1 MRVGWRGCLVRWG
14 LVKEVLAGGS
24 AATLESFAAGGALN
38 KQLVA
43 GLAGTVGVV
52 IAGFSAEIAF
62 S

>member
-1 MRVGWRGCLVRWG
+1 

-24 AATLESFAAGGALN
+24 AAAVEPFAASGALN

-43 GLAGTVGVV
+43 GFAGTVGVV
-52 IAGFSAEIAF
+52 IAGFTTEITF